1 MYRRRGWDTAIGTS
15 GTIHAINDVA
25 VQMGVTGGV
34 TPAVLTEIVKALTA
48 AKHTG
53 NVALTGLAGE
63 RIPVFPGGVAILRAI
78 VEGLKID
85 SLQVSSGALR
95 EGLLQ
100 DLIGRVG
107 HEDVRENSVAD
118 LARRYHVDS
127 THAANVAE
135 TAQLLFDQV
144 AAAWGLDEEHGRLL
158 RWSAALHEIGMDVSH
173 SQYHKHGHYLLLNMD
188 LAGFSQSDKLRLA
201 LIVRAHRRK
210 FPELEFDAV
219 SSDERKT
226 LVRLAVLLRL
236 AVVLR
241 RNRTGE
247 PLPDVSLEAESSKLT
262 LTFPDGWLDAHP
274 LTYLDLEQ
282 DAEFLGVVP
291 FNLKISG

>member
-1 MYRRRGWDTAIGTS
+1 
-15 GTIHAINDVA
+15 
-25 VQMGVTGGV
+25 MGITGGI
-34 TPAVLTEIVKALTA
+34 TPAALTEIVKSLTS
-48 AKHTG
+48 AKHAG
-53 NVALTGLAGE
+53 NVALAGLASE

-78 VEGLKID
+78 FEGLKIE

-135 TAQLLFDQV
+135 TAQQLFVQV
-144 AAAWGLDEEHGRLL
+144 AKAWNLDEEHGRLL

-201 LIVRAHRRK
+201 LIVRAQRRK
-210 FPELEFDAV
+210 FPELEFDVVA
-219 SSDERKT
+219 SDERKT
-226 LVRLAVLLRL
+226 LVRLAILLRL

-247 PLPDVSLEAESSKLT
+247 PLPEVLLEAESSKLT

-274 LTYLDLEQ
+274 LTYLDLEL